1 MPKVE
6 LDKIRLAKS
15 ALTDHVYAGIPS
27 RDNLG
32 FTSQKDVTNDF
43 LKAVVE
49 RFGGYET
56 VITVSNGQKWKLR
69 CTPERI
75 GDVLIEGGRGER

>member
-6 LDKIRLAKS
+6 LDKIRLGKS
-15 ALTDHVYAGIPS
+15 AITDHVYAGIPS
-27 RDNLG
+27 RDKQG
-32 FTSQKDVTNDF
+32 FTSQTDVTNDF

-56 VITVSNGQKWKLR
+56 VITVSNGQRWKLR
-69 CTPERI
+69 CTSERI
-75 GDVLIEGGRGER
+75 GDVLVEDGGGE